1 MFKQLIFDCDGVLVD
16 TEIIAAE
23 VMTKAFTQFDI
34 HITVEEYLT
43 TYTGKTISSI
53 FNSLLSPEQL
63 QNISLKDFT
72 HQCDVDIYNQLRPVK
87 GMQKVVRSLPF
98 PKAVVSNSSLWQ
110 VKKAVKHIGL
120 EDIFNERL
128 FSSEMVSN
136 PKPFPDIYLH
146 AAKNLGISPELCLVV
161 EDSKSGVKAAVEAG
175 MTVIGF
181 TGASHIRNGH
191 GEILLEIGANHVASS
206 PEELNALIEKLTA

>member
-23 VMTKAFTQFDI
+23 VMTKAFTQCDI
-34 HITVEEYLT
+34 HISVEDYLS

-53 FNSLLSPEQL
+53 FNSLLSPDQL
-63 QNISLKDFT
+63 QKINLKEFT

-87 GMQKVVRSLPF
+87 GMQDVVRTLPF

-120 EDIFNERL
+120 EDIFKEKF
-128 FSSEMVSN
+128 FSSEMVAN
-136 PKPFPDIYLH
+136 PKPWPDIYLH
-146 AAKNLGISPELCLVV
+146 AAKTLEVNPEYCLVV
-161 EDSKSGVKAAVEAG
+161 EDSKSGVKAAVDAG

-181 TGASHIRNGH
+181 TGASHIRSGH
-191 GEILLEIGANHVASS
+191 ADILMEIGASHVASS
-206 PEELNALIEKLTA
+206 PDELKELVATLTS

>member
-23 VMTKAFTQFDI
+23 VMTKAFAQCDI
-34 HITVEEYLT
+34 HVTVEDYLT

-63 QNISLKDFT
+63 QQINLKEFT
-72 HQCDVDIYNQLRPVK
+72 HQCDVDIYDQLRPVK
-87 GMQKVVRSLPF
+87 GMQDVVRTLPF

-120 EDIFNERL
+120 EDIFNEKF
-128 FSSEMVSN
+128 FSSEMVPN
-136 PKPFPDIYLH
+136 PKPWPDIYLH
-146 AAKNLGISPELCLVV
+146 AAKTLEVSPEHCLVV
-161 EDSKSGVKAAVEAG
+161 EDSKSGVKAAVDAG

-191 GEILLEIGANHVASS
+191 GEILLEIGASHVASN
-206 PEELNALIEKLTA
+206 PDELKTLIGKLTA